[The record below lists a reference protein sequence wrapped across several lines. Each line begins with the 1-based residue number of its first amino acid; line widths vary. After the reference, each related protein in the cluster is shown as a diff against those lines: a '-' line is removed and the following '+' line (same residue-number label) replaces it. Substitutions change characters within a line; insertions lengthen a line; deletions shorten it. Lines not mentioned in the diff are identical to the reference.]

1 MRCGASELP
10 LLNYGG
16 VVNSDDLPLSRLSL
30 DRDTARRAEPGLL
43 AELVA
48 DPAARVLTVRGGQ
61 VLADF
66 RGGQPALITTPA
78 GELAEA
84 AAVLDGE
91 SGDVIWAYLGRAGG
105 QPYLAALQQASGDGE
120 TWSQRW
126 PAGDGSA
133 DLGRDGPRA
142 VSLRD
147 IGALLGE
154 ADAGLVTEALA
165 LANWHRGHTHCPR
178 CGAVTEVEAAGWV
191 RRCPV
196 DRSQHFPRTDP
207 AVIMAITDPD
217 DRLLLARSAHWPI
230 NQYSVPAGFVEPGES
245 LEAAVRREVLEE
257 TRIRVGE
264 VRYGASQPWP
274 FPASLMCAFTGRT
287 EDRRPVPDGEEVV
300 DARFV
305 DREQIARAWA
315 EGSIRPPRPTSVAR
329 ALIEEWFGGPLPL
342 PD

>member
-1 MRCGASELP
+1 MK
-10 LLNYGG
+10 
-16 VVNSDDLPLSRLSL
+16 SDDLPLSRLGL
-30 DRDTARRAEPGLL
+30 DRDTARRTEPGLL
-43 AELVA
+43 EDLAAE
-48 DPAARVLTVRGGQ
+48 PTARVLTVRGGQ

-66 RGGQPALITTPA
+66 SGGHPGLVTTPA
-78 GELAEA
+78 AELAGADRLTSREA
-84 AAVLDGE
+84 
-91 SGDVIWAYLGRAGG
+91 IWAYLGTADGR
-105 QPYLAALQQASGDGE
+105 PYLAVLAPEAGGGE
-120 TWSQRW
+120 AHGQRW
-126 PAGDGSA
+126 PAGDGPA
-133 DLGRDGPRA
+133 DLSTDGLRA

-154 ADAGLVTEALA
+154 VDAGLATEALA

-178 CGAVTEVEAAGWV
+178 CGAVTAVEAAGWV

-207 AVIMAITDPD
+207 AVIMAITDPE
-217 DRLLLARSAHWPI
+217 DRLLIARSAHWPT

-257 TRIRVGE
+257 TRVRVGE

-287 EDRRPVPDGEEVV
+287 ADRHPVPDGEEVV

-305 DREQIARAWA
+305 DREQIAGAWA
-315 EGSIRPPRPTSVAR
+315 DGSIRPPRPTSVAR
-329 ALIEEWFGGPLPL
+329 ALIEDWFGGELPL
-342 PD
+342 PR

>member
-1 MRCGASELP
+1 M
-10 LLNYGG
+10 
-16 VVNSDDLPLSRLSL
+16 NSDDLPLSRLGL
-30 DRDTARRAEPGLL
+30 DRDTARRTEPGLL
-43 AELVA
+43 ERLRA
-48 DPAARVLTVRGGQ
+48 DGDARVLTVRGGQ

-66 RGGQPALITTPA
+66 SAGHPGLVTTPVGEVAADAPAPGAA
-78 GELAEA
+78 GTAASGGSA
-84 AAVLDGE
+84 AAA
-91 SGDVIWAYLGRAGG
+91 SGAVIWAYLGSADGR
-105 QPYLAALQQASGDGE
+105 PYLAALEPE
-120 TWSQRW
+120 TGPSEARSQRW
-126 PAGDGSA
+126 PAGDEPA
-133 DLGRDGPRA
+133 DLSTDGLRA

-154 ADAGLVTEALA
+154 VDAGLATEALA

-178 CGAVTEVEAAGWV
+178 CGAVTQVEAAGWV
-191 RRCPV
+191 RRCPA

-207 AVIMAITDPD
+207 AVIMAITDPE
-217 DRLLLARSAHWPI
+217 DRLLIARSAHWPV

-257 TRIRVGE
+257 TRVRVDE

-287 EDRRPVPDGEEVV
+287 EDRLPVPDGDEVV

-305 DREQIARAWA
+305 DREQIADAWA

-329 ALIEEWFGGPLPL
+329 ALIEDWFGGPLPL
-342 PD
+342 PR